1 MQQMVN
7 GKMVDVSMERDG
19 SIDSDTLRELAS
31 IPKNRTLVQQLATG
45 ENLIV
50 NPGERIK
57 INPSDYF
64 RDIPDH
70 VRGGGRLSH
79 EQA

>member
-7 GKMVDVSMERDG
+7 GKMVDVPLERDG
-19 SIDSDTLRELAS
+19 SIDSDTLREVAA

-45 ENLIV
+45 ENLII
-50 NPGERIK
+50 NPGERIMV
-57 INPSDYF
+57 NPRDYF

-70 VRGGGRLSH
+70 VRGGRRSSN
-79 EQA
+79 ERP

>member
-7 GKMVDVSMERDG
+7 GKMVEIPLDHDG
-19 SIDSDTLRELAS
+19 AIDSDTLREVAS
-31 IPKNRTLVQQLATG
+31 IPKNRTLVQQLSTR

-70 VRGGGRLSH
+70 VRGRRRPSNDRP
-79 EQA
+79 